1 MSPIRMSGDK
11 PCRLPRPRVAGR
23 AQPTS
28 STSSVTA
35 YVSPPTTTPS
45 TPTTSSAYVSGTTS
59 SSAHSSSLARS
70 EGSSLSKRP
79 RRHLEY
85 RTSYSASTTSIS
97 RTTAVW
103 GYPMSVAS
111 SSATSTTSVRATSA
125 SSRRSRVTSPSA
137 TYATR
142 TRSSD
147 TSPPPSSTSHVAVTP
162 TISQGRS
169 ATTVSQR

>member
-1 MSPIRMSGDK
+1 MSGDR
-11 PCRLPRPRVAGR
+11 PCTLPRLRVAGR
-23 AQPTS
+23 AKLTS
-28 STSSVTA
+28 FTSSVTA
-35 YVSPPTTTPS
+35 YVSPTTTTPS
-45 TPTTSSAYVSGTTS
+45 IPTTSSAYVSGTTS
-59 SSAHSSSLARS
+59 SSAHSSSPVRS
-70 EGSSLSKRP
+70 EANSPCRAP
-79 RRHLEY
+79 RRHLEC
-85 RTSYSASTTSIS
+85 RTSYSVSTTSIL

-103 GYPMSVAS
+103 DSPTSVGS

-162 TISQGRS
+162 IISLGKL